1 MKWLITA
8 ALTLICL
15 SLNSCI
21 AVAVTAIGTTAI
33 VERKNISL
41 HLSNRELQSRI
52 NDRLAADKNLHQN
65 NHIVVTALTGEV
77 LLVGQ
82 IRSETDRAEIMHI
95 VKNTDG
101 VTKIY
106 DQLTVGT
113 PTSFG
118 QRTKDSMISSK
129 ISTKIFT
136 NTGAKID
143 VTTENGVVYLMGTVT
158 QSQSE
163 AATQYARTTDGVT
176 QVVKI
181 FTYTT

>member
-1 MKWLITA
+1 MKCLITVV
-8 ALTLICL
+8 LSLICL

-21 AVAVTAIGTTAI
+21 AVAVTAVGATAI

-41 HLSNRELQSRI
+41 HLSNRELESRI
-52 NDRLAADKNLHQN
+52 NERLSADKNLHQD
-65 NHIVVTALTGEV
+65 NHIIVTALTGEV

-82 IRSETDRAEIMHI
+82 IQSETDRHEIMHI
-95 VKNTDG
+95 VENTDG

-118 QRTKDSMISSK
+118 QRAKDSMISSK

-136 NTGAKID
+136 KTGAKVD

-163 AATQYARTTDGVT
+163 AATKFARTTNGVT